1 MDTSGL
7 TMYGPKLKPDELKG
21 FLEHIFTEND
31 KREGP
36 GTPVCIWGTH
46 GLGKTHISK
55 AFAQERNWEFQD
67 VPVAQ
72 FEEMG
77 DLHGMPEAYDPTPD
91 EPDSGDEY
99 TYFMPPAWVPAKDGA
114 NARPGPG
121 ILLLDDFNRADDR
134 ILRGVMQLL
143 QNFELTSWTLPPK
156 WQIVA
161 TANPEGGDYSVTPLD
176 DAMLTRMIHVTL
188 TFDTKD
194 WARWADSAGIDKR
207 GIAFVLNHPEAVT
220 FKRTTP
226 RTLEQF
232 FRQIENI
239 EDLQKEGELVR
250 RLGAGTLDDVT
261 IGTFMSFVRD
271 DLTELIDP
279 EDILGA
285 QDYKTIDDRL
295 EQVGKDKDGNKRL
308 DRISTICTRLLI
320 HISREDY
327 SPDSRDQS
335 NLCSFLKS
343 EHIVR
348 DLKVGLAMDISKEA
362 SERVREMLRSDPQ
375 VAKLLLGSM

>member
-7 TMYGPKLKPDELKG
+7 TMYGSKLKPDELKE
-21 FLEHIFTEND
+21 FLEHVFTEND

-46 GLGKTHISK
+46 GLGKTHIAK
-55 AFAQERNWEFQD
+55 AFANDRNWKCVD

-77 DLHGMPEAYDPTPD
+77 DLHGLPREMDPTP
-91 EPDSGDEY
+91 EKPMSGDEY
-99 TYFMPPAWVPAKDGA
+99 TVFLPPHWVPTDD
-114 NARPGPG
+114 GPG

-143 QNFELTSWTLPPK
+143 QNFELTSWKLPSK

-176 DAMLTRMIHVTL
+176 DAMLTRMIHTTL

-194 WARWADSAGIDKR
+194 WARWADSTGIDKR

-239 EDLQKEGELVR
+239 EDLQKESELVR

-261 IGTFMSFVRD
+261 IGAFMSFVRD

-295 EQVGKDKDGNKRL
+295 EQVGKDKDGNHRL
-308 DRISTICTRLLI
+308 DRISSICTRLFI
-320 HISREDY
+320 HVSRDDY
-327 SPDSRDQS
+327 SPGSRDPA

-343 EHIVR
+343 EHIPK
-348 DLKVGLAMDISKEA
+348 DLKVGMSMDISKEA
-362 SERVREMLRSDPQ
+362 SEQVREMLRSDPQ